1 MSKEEYLINQLYT
14 NIKSTNQKSIKVFEK
29 SGFIR
34 NGVKENWIRNENSF
48 VDVFFYQIPL
58 NKNNKVI

>member
-1 MSKEEYLINQLYT
+1 MSKDEYLINQLYT